1 MSRQLL
7 HTPEGVRDI
16 YGGECEAK
24 LSLQNRLL
32 TCMGEFGYRTI
43 ETPTFEFLDVF
54 SKEIGTISSR
64 ELYKFFDRD
73 GNTLVLRPDITPS
86 IARVCATIYADTAMP
101 LRFCYAGNTF
111 INHSS
116 YQGRLKEVTQL
127 GAELIGDNSAEADAE
142 MTALIINCLKNAGL
156 TEFQLSIGQM
166 DFFKSLTEEANMDDE
181 TEQKLRELII
191 NKNMFGVEEIVQE
204 QSMRPGLKEIFLR
217 LPELFGGPEI
227 FSELRGM
234 ELSVHGR
241 EAIRRLEQIYSLLKV
256 YGVESYVSFDLGM
269 LGNYEYYTG
278 VVFRAYTYGTG
289 DYVVTGGRYNNLIAK
304 FGVDKPAI
312 GFAIVEDVLM
322 SALERQ
328 EKDPAAVSQRVLF
341 LYDAEMCEKAVR
353 LASNFRESGRMI
365 TLTAKEPDKDIED
378 YRRYAKDEGMHHMIY
393 LRSDSHAEMVD
404 FVSGSEKE
412 LLLSSTDRKEES

>member
-16 YGGECEAK
+16 YSGECESRLA
-24 LSLQNRLL
+24 LRNRLL
-32 TCMGEFGYRTI
+32 DCMGKFGYRTI

-86 IARVCATIYADTAMP
+86 IARVCATIFYDAMLP
-101 LRFCYAGNTF
+101 LRLCYAGNTF

-127 GAELIGDNSAEADAE
+127 GAELIGDDSAEADAE
-142 MTALIINCLKNAGL
+142 MTALIINCLRSSGL

-166 DFFKSLTEEANMDDE
+166 DFFKSLTEEANMDEE

-191 NKNMFGVEEIVQE
+191 NKNIFGVEELVQE

-227 FSELRGM
+227 FSELRKM

-241 EAIRRLEQIYSLLKV
+241 EAVERLEQIYGLLKI

-278 VVFRAYTYGTG
+278 VTFRAYTYGTG
-289 DYVVTGGRYNNLIAK
+289 DYVVTGGRYDNLIAK

-328 EKDPAAVSQRVLF
+328 DKEPASLSQRLLF
-341 LYDAEMCEKAVR
+341 LYDPKMCEKAVR
-353 LASNFRESGRMI
+353 IASNLRESGRMV
-365 TLTAKEPDKDIED
+365 TLIAKENSMDAED
-378 YRRYAKDEGMHHMIY
+378 YKRYAKDEGMRHMIY
-393 LRSDSHAEMVD
+393 LRSDNHAEMFD
-404 FVSGSEKE
+404 FTTGSGKE
-412 LLLSSTDRKEES
+412 LLLSSSDRKEEA

>member
-1 MSRQLL
+1 
-7 HTPEGVRDI
+7 
-16 YGGECEAK
+16 
-24 LSLQNRLL
+24 
-32 TCMGEFGYRTI
+32 MGEFGYRRLK
-43 ETPTFEFLDVF
+43 PALNSDVF
-54 SKEIGTISSR
+54 KHEIGTFVPRAVQI
-64 ELYKFFDRD
+64 FDRD
-73 GNTLVLRPDITPS
+73 GNKLVLRPDIPVV
-86 IARVCATIYADTAMP
+86 ARVCATIYADTAMP

-241 EAIRRLEQIYSLLKV
+241 EAIRRLEQIYAYKV
-256 YGVESYVSFDLGM
+256 
-269 LGNYEYYTG
+269 
-278 VVFRAYTYGTG
+278 
-289 DYVVTGGRYNNLIAK
+289 
-304 FGVDKPAI
+304 
-312 GFAIVEDVLM
+312 DVL
-322 SALERQ
+322 
-328 EKDPAAVSQRVLF
+328 
-341 LYDAEMCEKAVR
+341 
-353 LASNFRESGRMI
+353 N
-365 TLTAKEPDKDIED
+365 
-378 YRRYAKDEGMHHMIY
+378 HMFPLI
-393 LRSDSHAEMVD
+393 
-404 FVSGSEKE
+404 
-412 LLLSSTDRKEES
+412 